1 MEELAR
7 ATKVAANQL
16 SNSNISENQM
26 TALLG
31 TGIASTREAGETV
44 GRAVKG
50 IVMNLQQVKNEE
62 EGEETTD
69 ADLKKVE
76 KRLKSLGVQMKY
88 TEDGILRLRNPIDIL
103 KDLAA
108 VYNTLPKDA
117 AERAGIIEDIG
128 GKYRGNVL
136 SSILSNWDKYEK
148 MLGDYEN
155 ASGSAMN
162 EAMKTSAS
170 WEGSLNRL
178 SNTWTDTIGNI
189 ADSDAITATIN
200 TLNSFLNVINNIT
213 DALGSLGTIGGIFG
227 TYLSAKGLG

>member
-44 GRAVKG
+44 GRAVKA

-108 VYNTLPKDA
+108 VYNSLPKDA
-117 AERAGIIEDIG
+117 ADRAGIIEDIG

-148 MLGDYEN
+148 MLSDYEN

-162 EAMKTSAS
+162 EA
-170 WEGSLNRL
+170 N
-178 SNTWTDTIGNI
+178 NI
-189 ADSDAITATIN
+189 AS
-200 TLNSFLNVINNIT
+200 LYRNIQCK
-213 DALGSLGTIGGIFG
+213 
-227 TYLSAKGLG
+227 TYLIAGNA

>member
-108 VYNTLPKDA
+108 VYNSLPKDA
-117 AERAGIIEDIG
+117 ADRAGIIEDIG

-148 MLGDYEN
+148 MLSDYEN

-162 EAMKTSAS
+162 EA
-170 WEGSLNRL
+170 N
-178 SNTWTDTIGNI
+178 NI
-189 ADSDAITATIN
+189 A
-200 TLNSFLNVINNIT
+200 
-213 DALGSLGTIGGIFG
+213 SLYRDIQCK
-227 TYLSAKGLG
+227 TYLIAGNA